1 MASFSTAPGSPRAKA
16 SVGPETL
23 SCASLTRASVC
34 FSVSEKLTLDDSIF
48 GAASWPGSSTLT
60 IWRTW
65 RICASTESMDA
76 PEETDEIAMTVPVVQ
91 PFNGCAMSRRHTH
104 DFLVGG
110 YQLVAYLHTHLEI
123 DAGFLQV

>member
-48 GAASWPGSSTLT
+48 GAASWHGSSTLT

-76 PEETDEIAMTVPVVQ
+76 PEETDEIAIKVPVVEPVNRGGHCTPRYLQ
-91 PFNGCAMSRRHTH
+91 TPFAGGAPTGL
-104 DFLVGG
+104 FLR
-110 YQLVAYLHTHLEI
+110 
-123 DAGFLQV
+123 